1 MGVPSASLFC
11 PRGCLSPMFGCCR
24 SLPGVPRAPA
34 LVAFCCCWSRRAL
47 AALRAWSRA
56 GRSTGRSRGFGCGSG
71 AGRHVY
77 RPADSPGGR
86 EAIGDRAPAGE
97 TQPRVGN
104 VRRLARDRRR
114 NPTLAGKRP
123 PPGADR
129 RPQPNSGWKTYATDH
144 EPPTETQLRLET
156 YATDHGPPTETQL
169 RLETSATDHEP
180 PTKTQLWLENVRH
193 RPRTGGHNPT
203 VVGKRTGQ
211 VGSRLGQDGG

>member
-129 RPQPNSGWKTYATDH
+129 RPQPNSGWKTSATDH
-144 EPPTETQLRLET
+144 GPSGPNPTPVGKQYVAHTGHRPKPNSGWKTYVAHTGHPTETQLR
-156 YATDHGPPTETQL
+156 
-169 RLETSATDHEP
+169 
-180 PTKTQLWLENVRH
+180 LENVRH
-193 RPRTGGHNPT
+193 RPRTTDRNPT
-203 VVGKRTGQ
+203 PAGNVRHRPRTT
-211 VGSRLGQDGG
+211 D